1 MEANFTL
8 LSSATFLT
16 LLSTDSS
23 RSTDSAPALDECR
36 PVISWAYDID
46 IKSEVHFTKQL
57 LAYCCNHKP
66 ARAQR
71 KAATKKIRD
80 VIIVQWEIELG
91 KFGLIQFM
99 NNGALVI
106 FKSNPIVWRIRMD
119 RRDILK
125 FSSRGNWKL
134 ILGSEIFAPP
144 GLQHSTS
151 GSWQQ
156 QVQLRKPKTSP
167 YSRFFFRYFLCSCT
181 KAAVLLWLRSE
192 KSRFNL
198 WIGF

>member
-1 MEANFTL
+1 MLANFKL
-8 LSSATFLT
+8 LLSATFLT

-71 KAATKKIRD
+71 IAATKKIRD
-80 VIIVQWEIELG
+80 VIVQWNNLNLVNWIEYNLWVM
-91 KFGLIQFM
+91 LQYRYT
-99 NNGALVI
+99 
-106 FKSNPIVWRIRMD
+106 NPILSYEESEMD

-134 ILGSEIFAPP
+134 ILGSEIFAPL
-144 GLQHSTS
+144 GLHNSTS
-151 GSWQQ
+151 GRGQ
-156 QVQLRKPKTSP
+156 RAGG
-167 YSRFFFRYFLCSCT
+167 R
-181 KAAVLLWLRSE
+181 VL
-192 KSRFNL
+192 
-198 WIGF
+198 